1 MLGLLLIMY
10 DLIWLPMQ
18 VFEPVE
24 DNFFFVL
31 GLVSSLYW
39 SLGCTIPRGMCGQ
52 VLVCGAGGCFDYV
65 CLLSWGVVSS
75 LEWQ

>member
-1 MLGLLLIMY
+1 MFGLLLIMY

-24 DNFFFVL
+24 GDFFFIV

-39 SLGCTIPRGMCGQ
+39 SGVPWNGEVEGC
-52 VLVCGAGGCFDYV
+52 AGGIAK
-65 CLLSWGVVSS
+65 S
-75 LEWQ
+75 

>member
-1 MLGLLLIMY
+1 MFGLLLIMY

-24 DNFFFVL
+24 GDFFFIV

-39 SLGCTIPRGMCGQ
+39 SGVPWNREVEGC
-52 VLVCGAGGCFDYV
+52 AGGIAK
-65 CLLSWGVVSS
+65 S
-75 LEWQ
+75 